1 MKLWGLFRGILII
14 NVFFNLTIANA
25 KHPNM
30 SEQETL
36 NSVSVYT
43 DTIFLGTGLME
54 KKIKEGM
61 IYENGEKV
69 DIIVMKIK
77 ILKVYRGKIHKD
89 DIVQVCTWYDEGEH
103 DFGTSINNP
112 LIYFG
117 NKKYKVVFV
126 PSYYGYIRGIT
137 TDESKLYKS
146 LKLRRKKIDR
156 ENLFG
161 LPINSKIIRNL
172 CMEPLD

>member
-1 MKLWGLFRGILII
+1 MKLWALFRGILII
-14 NVFFNLTIANA
+14 NLFFNLTIANA
-25 KHPNM
+25 KRPNM
-30 SEQETL
+30 PEQETL

-54 KKIKEGM
+54 KRIKDGM

-69 DIIVMKIK
+69 DIILMKIR
-77 ILKVYRGKIHKD
+77 ILKAYRGDIHKD

-117 NKKYKVVFV
+117 NTKDKVVFV
-126 PSYYGYIRGIT
+126 PRYHGYIEHKT
-137 TDESKLYKS
+137 TDESKIYKS
-146 LKLRRKKIDR
+146 LQLRRKKIDR

-161 LPINSKIIRNL
+161 LPIKSKIIRNL
-172 CMEPLD
+172 CMEYLN